1 MKTNQITKL
10 CAMSMVACC
19 FVSCM
24 DDKYD
29 LDKVDMTVGSN
40 VDLWLPHFST
50 GSLELSS
57 FMDLDQ
63 MGFVDTVFNEVVDD
77 TIFYAQA
84 SGAFRI
90 DIPFIA
96 DGDVEFDEYA
106 PPIYIAA
113 LPDIFKKE
121 EVTLDLHNPVII
133 ANVKSTVP
141 RGELALDFKINSY
154 KEGQELATCHV
165 PGLTVK
171 ADKLALNDK
180 ASYSCF
186 YAAAQEEFLPAKIL
200 RPKYGTPIYLP
211 LESDENFSDLIKII
225 PDRLQTYVTRLSSSG
240 FGMPVFQP
248 SEIEVDL
255 SVYAPLCVGKD
266 FCIVYH
272 TEETGWS
279 EDLAEDIDEVLSD
292 DLFSIAL
299 EALIDNQVAL
309 DAELEIVPIDV
320 NGEEIVGLPKI
331 YQEVTAKTNG
341 VPLRYE
347 LKTKEG
353 SGLSLLDYV
362 KGTNNAPQLDGVKIT
377 CKLKANE
384 SHLGEYLRTKDFVKM
399 RNIRLGVKGNIYYD
413 AN

>member
-63 MGFVDTVFNEVVDD
+63 LGFVDTVFNEVVDD

-84 SGAFRI
+84 SGAFTI
-90 DIPFIA
+90 TIPFIA
-96 DGDVEFDEYA
+96 DGDVDFDEDA
-106 PPIYIAA
+106 PPIYIAS

-121 EVTLDLHNPVII
+121 EVTLDLDNPVIV
-133 ANVKSTVP
+133 ANVYSTVP
-141 RGELALDFKINSY
+141 RGQMALDFKISSY
-154 KEGQELATCHV
+154 KNDKELSSCHV
-165 PGLTVK
+165 SGLTIK
-171 ADKLALNDK
+171 AP
-180 ASYSCF
+180 YSCF
-186 YAAAQEEFLPAKIL
+186 YAAAREEFLPAKIL
-200 RPKYGTPIYLP
+200 NPQYGTPNYLP
-211 LESDENFSDLIKII
+211 LETGEKYSDLIKVI
-225 PDRLQTYVTRLSSSG
+225 PDKLQTYVTRLSSSG

-248 SEIEVDL
+248 SEIKVDL

-266 FCIVYH
+266 FCIVYY

>member
-63 MGFVDTVFNEVVDD
+63 LGFVDTVFNEVVDD

-84 SGAFRI
+84 SGAFKI
-90 DIPFIA
+90 TIPFIA
-96 DGDVEFDEYA
+96 DGDVDFDEDA
-106 PPIYIAA
+106 PPIYIAS

-121 EVTLDLHNPVII
+121 EVTLDLDNPVIV
-133 ANVKSTVP
+133 ANVYSTVP
-141 RGELALDFKINSY
+141 RGQMALDFKISSY
-154 KEGQELATCHV
+154 KNDKELSSCHV
-165 PGLTVK
+165 PGLTIR
-171 ADKLALNDK
+171 DQ
-180 ASYSCF
+180 YSCF
-186 YAAAQEEFLPAKIL
+186 YAAAREEFLPAKIL
-200 RPKYGTPIYLP
+200 NPQYGTPNYLP
-211 LESDENFSDLIKII
+211 LETGEKYSDLIKVI
-225 PDRLQTYVTRLSSSG
+225 PDKLQTYVTRLSSSG

-248 SEIEVDL
+248 SEIKVDL

-266 FCIVYH
+266 FCIVYY